1 MHELIHQEGEGRREP
16 GLLDPGTGELPPP
29 RGWFSIGSVEDT
41 PPGTVQNHRIAG
53 HDLVAF
59 RGADGVLTVADAFCP
74 HLGAHLGH
82 GGRVDGNDLRCP
94 FHGFCFD
101 KSGACTRTGY
111 NTRPPPKARLRTW
124 PTIERHGVSLVYY
137 DPAGAPPS
145 FEIPD
150 VSMEGWSP
158 LLFHHWRLRGHPQE
172 TSENSVDIG
181 HFQYIHQYSEVRALE
196 PVVVDGAHLK
206 ARYAFSRP
214 LPGLLGRRLVLNHS
228 IEVDVYGLG
237 YSRVDVHEQ
246 RTGLRVRSLV
256 LCTPRGDGEIDL
268 RAAVALRDPRK
279 DQDTTLWLRAAAP
292 LLLSKAARR
301 ALLMQYCHDVEQDFV
316 IWKNKRHIAIPA
328 LALGDGPLGIF
339 RKWARQFY

>member
-1 MHELIHQEGEGRREP
+1 MHELIHKDGEVRREP
-16 GLLDPGTGELPPP
+16 GLLEPGVTELPPP

-41 PPGTVQNHRIAG
+41 PVGTVQNHRIAG

-59 RGADGVLTVADAFCP
+59 RGADGVLAVADAFCP

-137 DPAGAPPS
+137 DPEGAPPS

-181 HFQYIHQYSEVRALE
+181 HFPHIHNYSEVRALE
-196 PVVVDGAHLK
+196 PVVVEGAHLR
-206 ARYAFSRP
+206 ARYSFRKP
-214 LPGLLGRRLVLNHS
+214 LPGVLGRRLALHNV

-237 YSRVDVHEQ
+237 YSRVEVHEQ
-246 RTGLRVRSLV
+246 QSGLRIRSLV
-256 LCTPRGDGEIDL
+256 LCTPRGDGQIDL
-268 RAAVALRDPRK
+268 RAALSVYDPRLDK
-279 DQDTTLWLRAAAP
+279 DSPAWLRAAAP
-292 LLLSKAARR
+292 LVLSKAARR
-301 ALLMQYCHDVEQDFV
+301 AMLMEYCHDLEQDFV
-316 IWKNKRHIAIPA
+316 IWKNKRHLAIPA
-328 LALGDGPLGIF
+328 LALGDGPVGLF
-339 RKWARQFY
+339 RRWARQFY